1 MKHEKIFLIL
11 IIILG
16 FILRLINID
25 KPEGLWN
32 DEYVSWFVSSVPFN
46 KGFWEEIL
54 KQCHMPFYYLYLK
67 PFCNYNDIVLRL
79 TSVVPSLLAIPVMY
93 LAGNEISKRIGFI
106 SASITAALPFLVY
119 YAQEVRFYSLVFL
132 FTALILLFTL
142 KLLKTTNKVN
152 LTGYILSAFL
162 LVTTHVL
169 SFIYL
174 FFNTAY
180 LIYKKKKFSL
190 KILIPLSVIII
201 LLIFFG
207 INILKMLPSSQWWG
221 RFSYSNI
228 LFLFSD
234 FFSPVL
240 TNNIN
245 APAVFF
251 YNKSILFII
260 LITIPTLIGFTG
272 VITGSKSLKGISITV
287 LLTLLTMCVLASGG
301 TIVFITKYS
310 IEILPALILLIAAG
324 YEKLLAPVIILLIF
338 YILGI
343 FTPYYPA
350 KLPRVEGHK
359 IPGEILNSVRPDI
372 ILYTYYEPD
381 RFYRYMSTDA
391 ATLYISK
398 INRFEY
404 LDNPA
409 KILNTVKSGEK
420 ISVVFLDSVSFIPP
434 NYINEA
440 ENRNIP
446 EMFITFSKIRNSLIK
461 TLNDNYGDF
470 DLQHKGSWTVIT
482 ATKVK

>member
-169 SFIYL
+169 GFIYL

-180 LIYKKKKFSL
+180 LIYKKKK
-190 KILIPLSVIII
+190 LI
-201 LLIFFG
+201 
-207 INILKMLPSSQWWG
+207 Q
-221 RFSYSNI
+221 
-228 LFLFSD
+228 FL
-234 FFSPVL
+234 
-240 TNNIN
+240 
-245 APAVFF
+245 
-251 YNKSILFII
+251 
-260 LITIPTLIGFTG
+260 
-272 VITGSKSLKGISITV
+272 
-287 LLTLLTMCVLASGG
+287 
-301 TIVFITKYS
+301 
-310 IEILPALILLIAAG
+310 
-324 YEKLLAPVIILLIF
+324 
-338 YILGI
+338 
-343 FTPYYPA
+343 
-350 KLPRVEGHK
+350 R
-359 IPGEILNSVRPDI
+359 
-372 ILYTYYEPD
+372 
-381 RFYRYMSTDA
+381 
-391 ATLYISK
+391 
-398 INRFEY
+398 
-404 LDNPA
+404 
-409 KILNTVKSGEK
+409 
-420 ISVVFLDSVSFIPP
+420 
-434 NYINEA
+434 
-440 ENRNIP
+440 
-446 EMFITFSKIRNSLIK
+446 
-461 TLNDNYGDF
+461 
-470 DLQHKGSWTVIT
+470 
-482 ATKVK
+482 